1 MNLTVARN
9 LFVDS
14 VNDESDAVHSR
25 LTSIRQFDVASVTVI
40 GEGLNLAPVGR
51 VTTFTIQSRD
61 MEANDVNVKITGQ
74 RSVFRVFSIVNY
86 KYSCF
91 TVAFLGVNTTL

>member
-1 MNLTVARN
+1 LNLTVARN

-14 VNDESDAVHSR
+14 VHDESDAVHSR
-25 LTSIRQFDVASVTVI
+25 LTSIRQFDVANVTVT

-74 RSVFRVFSIVNY
+74 SSVTYFYCINR
-86 KYSCF
+86 K
-91 TVAFLGVNTTL
+91 